1 MIQIKFLDDLASRS
15 KDWPAMK
22 RHEYVVHFSSQNPF
36 EQFIYRARLNA
47 SERRKLEREFKRGL
61 RDWNIH
67 SYRIEEADL
76 PSVGLFTLLEELD
89 DLRAGSK

>member
-1 MIQIKFLDDLASRS
+1 MR
-15 KDWPAMK
+15 
-22 RHEYVVHFSSQNPF
+22 RHDFIVHFASQNPF

-61 RDWNIH
+61 KEWTVH

-76 PSVGLFTLLEELD
+76 PSVGLSSLLEELD
-89 DLRAGSK
+89 DLRT